1 MRVFFDARKRKEAV
15 TMKKPCELVKAL
27 MASEGLTR
35 EEAEDIRREMREQ
48 ISYGE
53 NPEDVLADYGLEP
66 DYIFDL
72 I

>member
-1 MRVFFDARKRKEAV
+1 
-15 TMKKPCELVKAL
+15 MKKPCELVKAL
-27 MASEGLTR
+27 MASKDLTR
-35 EEAEDIRREMREQ
+35 KEAEDIRREMREQ

>member
-1 MRVFFDARKRKEAV
+1 
-15 TMKKPCELVKAL
+15 MKKPCELVKTL
-27 MASEGLTR
+27 MASEDLTR
-35 EEAEDIRREMREQ
+35 EEAEDIRCEMREQ

-66 DYIFDL
+66 DYIFNL

>member
-1 MRVFFDARKRKEAV
+1 
-15 TMKKPCELVKAL
+15 MKKPCELVKAL